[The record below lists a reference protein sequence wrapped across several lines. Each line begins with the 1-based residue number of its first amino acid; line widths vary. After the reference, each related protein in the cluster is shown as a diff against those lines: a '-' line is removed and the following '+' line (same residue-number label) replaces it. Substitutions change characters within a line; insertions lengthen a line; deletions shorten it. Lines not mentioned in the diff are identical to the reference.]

1 MYGCIFVHIQTYTLI
16 IIYMLG
22 EPVTQTPALAR
33 QDNKQLHELSY
44 NRRSFL
50 RNTEIISYHQLEEFR
65 KCQNERGDSS
75 PYVLPISQS
84 RYHWK
89 PSWLRD
95 AWATRKDPESEWLAR
110 DNLETNPITIQCE
123 TVSLVA
129 EQLSWVPLLCCSP
142 PRPPFPI
149 KSPALSA
156 LVSLQTIHFQVL
168 HNSPLSGP
176 GKGLPSCNIYTHL

>member
-129 EQLSWVPLLCCSP
+129 EQLSWVPYSAALP
-142 PRPPFPI
+142 PG
-149 KSPALSA
+149 
-156 LVSLQTIHFQVL
+156 H
-168 HNSPLSGP
+168 
-176 GKGLPSCNIYTHL
+176 PSQ

>member
-110 DNLETNPITIQCE
+110 DNRKLTPSPYN
-123 TVSLVA
+123 VRLWA
-129 EQLSWVPLLCCSP
+129 SWQSSSP
-142 PRPPFPI
+142 GSPYSAALPPG
-149 KSPALSA
+149 
-156 LVSLQTIHFQVL
+156 H
-168 HNSPLSGP
+168 
-176 GKGLPSCNIYTHL
+176 PSQ